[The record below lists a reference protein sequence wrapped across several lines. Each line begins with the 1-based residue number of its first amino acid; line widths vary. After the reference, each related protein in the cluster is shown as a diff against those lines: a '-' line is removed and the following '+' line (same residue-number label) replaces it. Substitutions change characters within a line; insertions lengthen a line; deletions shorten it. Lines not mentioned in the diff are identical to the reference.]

1 MVITTSYDKDILG
14 HEVRGTNTS
23 YYGISA
29 LQAVINHDEIRAD
42 IAKYLYKDSTTHEGH
57 EGIIIGFEDNNQ
69 FFDYYY
75 IVYVPE
81 LNKVEYQLCNDA
93 EFTKSIKI

>member
-1 MVITTSYDKDILG
+1 MIITTSYDKDILG

-42 IAKYLYKDSTTHEGH
+42 IAKYLYKDCTTHDGH
-57 EGIIIGFEDNNQ
+57 KGIIIGFEDNNQ
-69 FFDYYY
+69 FFDY

-81 LNKVEYQLCNDA
+81 LDKVVYQLCNDA
-93 EFTKSIKI
+93 EFVNSIEI

>member
-1 MVITTSYDKDILG
+1 MG
-14 HEVRGTNTS
+14 H
-23 YYGISA
+23 
-29 LQAVINHDEIRAD
+29 
-42 IAKYLYKDSTTHEGH
+42 K
-57 EGIIIGFEDNNQ
+57 GIIIGFEDNNQ

-75 IVYVPE
+75 IVYIPE